1 MPHTENMGTP
11 EAFEEH
17 FLVAYLVA
25 VEMCDVVRQ
34 QVPHLERR
42 HAILAAMGY
51 SSKDRKYVGCDVLDW
66 FDRWWPEKMNPEKVL
81 PKLKERVDLFSRR
94 VSLEEVGRR
103 SKVPPRMRFVF
114 FGFESLSSRLLLALP
129 AVGTEAGVETE
140 TLHGDG
146 LRSAVQSTAAF
157 SLSRVAPGDNH
168 FVRSVR
174 LLADS
179 GWGPEAAPTREHA
192 ESVSAHPAVKGGAG
206 HSRKH

>member
-1 MPHTENMGTP
+1 MEDSDLP
-11 EAFEEH
+11 ETFEEH
-17 FLVAYLVA
+17 FLVVYLVA
-25 VEMCDVVRQ
+25 VEKYDVIRH
-34 QVPHLERR
+34 QVPHPERK
-42 HAILAAMGY
+42 HANLAALGY
-51 SSKDRKYVGCDVLDW
+51 SSKNRKYVGCDVLDW
-66 FDRWWPEKMNPEKVL
+66 FDRWWPEKMNPEKVR
-81 PKLKERVDLFSRR
+81 PKLRERVDLFSRR

-103 SKVPPRMRFVF
+103 SKVPPRMRFIF
-114 FGFESLSSRLLLALP
+114 FGFGSLSSRLLVALP

-179 GWGPEAAPTREHA
+179 GWGPGAATTREHA
-192 ESVSAHPAVKGGAG
+192 GSVSAHPVVKRGPG
-206 HSRKH
+206 HSREH